1 MSETATSDKA
11 KAPEVDLSQFA
22 TVSVVRRAVSRPA
35 GARKLE
41 NPFEA
46 IVRQSYETAWTDEDG
61 TQHEHGEP
69 RLTAPVRA
77 DSDEEKAILRAL
89 TRAGRHVNVSVEK
102 EFTDRDAEGNK
113 IRKPN
118 RAILFS
124 AVDKKTRKRNGNGA
138 QASTQPDEQGAP
150 AEGGQSDS
158 SSLTGEQEG
167 VPNAPEG
174 TQDPEGE
181 RSPSIDQ
188 PADQGAEQPA
198 WS

>member
-1 MSETATSDKA
+1 MSEQATQDKA

-22 TVSVVRRAVSRPA
+22 TVSVVKRAVSRPA
-35 GARKLE
+35 GARKLD
-41 NPFEA
+41 NPFES

-61 TQHEHGEP
+61 TEHEHGEP

-77 DSDEEKAILRAL
+77 DSDEEKAIVRAL
-89 TRAGRHVNVSVEK
+89 TRAGRHVGVSVEK

-124 AVDKKTRKRNGNGA
+124 AVPLKKREKKNGNGA

-158 SSLTGEQEG
+158 TGMTGEQEG
-167 VPNAPEG
+167 VPEAPGE
-174 TQDPEGE
+174 QDNPTVVPDE
-181 RSPSIDQ
+181 Q
-188 PADQGAEQPA
+188 PADQGDQQPA

>member
-1 MSETATSDKA
+1 MSEATPTA
-11 KAPEVDLSQFA
+11 KAPEVDLSQFS
-22 TVSVVRRAVSRPA
+22 TVSVVRRAPSRPA
-35 GARKLE
+35 GARKLA
-41 NPFEA
+41 NPFEG

-77 DSDEEKAILRAL
+77 DSDEEKAIVRAL
-89 TRAGRHVNVSVEK
+89 VRAGRHVGVSVEK

-124 AVDKKTRKRNGNGA
+124 AVPLKKRERKPNGDGQATA
-138 QASTQPDEQGAP
+138 QGDGDQGAP
-150 AEGGQSDS
+150 AEGGQSDDQS
-158 SSLTGEQEG
+158 MSGEQEG
-167 VPNAPEG
+167 TPQAPGEQDNPTVVPDEQPTDQQPE
-174 TQDPEGE
+174 
-181 RSPSIDQ
+181 
-188 PADQGAEQPA
+188 PA